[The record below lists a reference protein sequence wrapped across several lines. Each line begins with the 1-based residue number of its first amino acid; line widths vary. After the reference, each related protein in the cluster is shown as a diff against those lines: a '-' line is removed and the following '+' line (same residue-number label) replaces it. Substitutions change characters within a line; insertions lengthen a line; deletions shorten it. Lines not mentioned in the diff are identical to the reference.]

1 MPHTFIGSGAD
12 AVRSKV
18 GTLMKPGG
26 GAIRCWPL
34 GKPMPRDRLAEVD
47 VTICP
52 GPLVAVA
59 ADRLNLAAGRD
70 LARRLGLAFLD
81 SGFAAPTITPFI
93 LNLSGDGLSLLSSEG
108 RFGAIVCDFTGGRMR
123 HRHHH
128 GGGVG
133 QAIARAVGIKHASE
147 LLIADLTAGLGEDAF
162 VLAGLGAR
170 VVMVE
175 RHPVVAALLEDGLRR
190 ARQVAQNADLLA
202 AVERMSL
209 IVADARTWLATA
221 DQLDVIY
228 LDPMFPER
236 HKSALVRKEMQVLQ
250 RLVGTDGD
258 CDELLGLALER
269 ARYRVVVKR
278 ARHAPSLAGLAPAF
292 AVTGKTTRFDVYALR
307 KLPGHA
313 AGPV

>member
-1 MPHTFIGSGAD
+1 MAG
-12 AVRSKV
+12 
-18 GTLMKPGG
+18 
-26 GAIRCWPL
+26 
-34 GKPMPRDRLAEVD
+34 
-47 VTICP
+47 P

-59 ADRLNLAAGRD
+59 ADRLNFEAGKN
-70 LARRLGLAFLD
+70 LARHLGLAFLD
-81 SGFAAPTITPFI
+81 PGVAVLNITPFI
-93 LNLSGDGLSLLSSEG
+93 LNLSCDGLALLSAEG
-108 RFGAIVCDFTGGRMR
+108 RFGAIICDFTGGRMR
-123 HRHHH
+123 HRHHN
-128 GGGVG
+128 GGGLG
-133 QAIARAVGIKHASE
+133 QAIARAVGIKHASG

-190 ARQVAQNADLLA
+190 ARHMTQSADLLA
-202 AVERMSL
+202 AVARMSL
-209 IVADARTWLATA
+209 VAADARTWLATA
-221 DQLDVIY
+221 GQLDIIY

-250 RLVGTDGD
+250 RLVGPDGD

-278 ARHAPSLAGLAPAF
+278 ARHAPPLAGREPTF

-307 KLPGHA
+307 KLPGHTVDRA
-313 AGPV
+313 WA

>member
-1 MPHTFIGSGAD
+1 MSGEPSAD
-12 AVRSKV
+12 TRA
-18 GTLMKPGG
+18 M
-26 GAIRCWPL
+26 A
-34 GKPMPRDRLAEVD
+34 
-47 VTICP
+47 CP

-59 ADRLNLAAGRD
+59 ADRLNLEAGRD
-70 LARRLGLAFLD
+70 LARRLALRFLD
-81 SGFAAPTITPFI
+81 PGVAVPEMAPFI
-93 LNLSGDGLSLLSSEG
+93 LNLSGDGLALLSSAD

-133 QAIARAVGIKHASE
+133 QAIARAVGLKHTSQ

-190 ARQVAQNADLLA
+190 ARQGTQSVELLA

-209 IVADARTWLATA
+209 VEADARDWLVAA
-221 DQLDVIY
+221 DALDVIY

-250 RLVGTDGD
+250 RLVGADAD

-278 ARHAPSLAGLAPAF
+278 ARHAPPLAGLEPTF
-292 AVTGKTTRFDVYALR
+292 SVTGKTTRFDVYARR
-307 KLPGHA
+307 KLQGNSA
-313 AGPV
+313 QSD

>member
-1 MPHTFIGSGAD
+1 MSGDLSAD
-12 AVRSKV
+12 ARA
-18 GTLMKPGG
+18 M
-26 GAIRCWPL
+26 A
-34 GKPMPRDRLAEVD
+34 
-47 VTICP
+47 CP

-59 ADRLNLAAGRD
+59 TDHLNLAAGRD
-70 LARRLGLAFLD
+70 LARRLALTFLD
-81 SGFAAPTITPFI
+81 PGVAAPQMTPFI
-93 LNLSGDGLSLLSSEG
+93 LSLSGDGLALLSSED

-133 QAIARAVGIKHASE
+133 QAIARAVGLKHTSQ

-190 ARQVAQNADLLA
+190 ARQVAQNADILA
-202 AVERMSL
+202 AVARLSL
-209 IVADARTWLATA
+209 VTADAREWLVTT
-221 DQLDVIY
+221 DPLDVIY

-250 RLVGTDGD
+250 RLVGADAD

-278 ARHAPSLAGLAPAF
+278 ARQAPPLAGLEPTFCVA
-292 AVTGKTTRFDVYALR
+292 GKTTRFDVYALR
-307 KLPGHA
+307 KLPGTSTQSDGA
-313 AGPV
+313 

>member
-1 MPHTFIGSGAD
+1 MSAD
-12 AVRSKV
+12 LPVNAAVTPSQV
-18 GTLMKPGG
+18 S
-26 GAIRCWPL
+26 
-34 GKPMPRDRLAEVD
+34 
-47 VTICP
+47 
-52 GPLVAVA
+52 LVAVA
-59 ADRLNLAAGRD
+59 ADRLNLAAGRE
-70 LARRLGLAFLD
+70 LARSLGLAFQD
-81 SGFAAPTITPFI
+81 PGVAAANMTPFI
-93 LNLSGDGLSLLSSEG
+93 LSLSGEGLALLSSEG

-133 QAIARAVGIKHASE
+133 QAIARAVGIKHTSE

-190 ARQVAQNADLLA
+190 ARQESQNPGLRA
-202 AVERMSL
+202 AIERMSL
-209 IVADARTWLATA
+209 VAADARIWLVTA
-221 DQLDVIY
+221 DKPDVIC

-250 RLVGTDGD
+250 RLVGADRDGD
-258 CDELLGLALER
+258 ELFELALGR
-269 ARYRVVVKR
+269 AQYRVVVKR
-278 ARHAPSLAGLAPAF
+278 ARHAPPLAGREPTF

-307 KLPGHA
+307 KLPGH
-313 AGPV
+313 VE

>member
-1 MPHTFIGSGAD
+1 MA
-12 AVRSKV
+12 
-18 GTLMKPGG
+18 
-26 GAIRCWPL
+26 
-34 GKPMPRDRLAEVD
+34 
-47 VTICP
+47 CP

-59 ADRLNLAAGRD
+59 ADRLNLEAGRD
-70 LARRLGLAFLD
+70 LARRLALRFLD
-81 SGFAAPTITPFI
+81 PGVAVPEMAPFI
-93 LNLSGDGLSLLSSEG
+93 LNLSGDGLALLSSAD

-133 QAIARAVGIKHASE
+133 QAIARAVGLKHTAQ

-190 ARQVAQNADLLA
+190 ARQGTQSVELLA

-209 IVADARTWLATA
+209 VEADARDWLVAA
-221 DQLDVIY
+221 DVLDVIY

-250 RLVGTDGD
+250 RLVGADAD

-278 ARHAPSLAGLAPAF
+278 ARHAPPLAGREPTF
-292 AVTGKTTRFDVYALR
+292 SVTGKTTRFDVYALR
-307 KLPGHA
+307 KLQGNSA
-313 AGPV
+313 QSD